1 MNKAIEKFFSSSAY
15 AVVGVSADRK
25 KFGNK
30 VFKMMKSRGFEV
42 YPINPKLQTVEGVR
56 CFSSLLEVPETV
68 QSIVMVVP
76 PQVTEDT
83 LAQCGRRKILAVWMQ
98 QGAESRNAVEIAEK
112 YGMAVVY
119 RKCILMYLEP
129 VESVHALHRWLSKM
143 VGAYPT

>member
-15 AVVGVSADRK
+15 AVVGVSADQK

-30 VFKMMKSRGFEV
+30 VFRMMKSRGFEV

-56 CFSSLLEVPETV
+56 CFSSVLEVQETV
-68 QSIVMVVP
+68 RSIVMVVP
-76 PQVTEDT
+76 PQVTEDI

-143 VGAYPT
+143 VGAYQE

>member
-42 YPINPKLQTVEGVR
+42 YPINPNLQTVEGVR
-56 CFSSLLEVPETV
+56 CFSSLLELPETV
-68 QSIVMVVP
+68 KSIVTVVP
-76 PQVTEDT
+76 PRVTEDV
-83 LAQCGRRKILAVWMQ
+83 LAQCGRREIHAVWMQ
-98 QGAESRNAVEIAEK
+98 QGSESRNAVEIAEK
-112 YGMAVVY
+112 HDMAVVY

-129 VESVHALHRWLSKM
+129 VQSVHALHRWLSKM

>member
-56 CFSSLLEVPETV
+56 SFSSLLEVPETV

-76 PQVTEDT
+76 PQVTEDI

-143 VGAYPT
+143 VGTYAK